1 MDKAL
6 NENHRTLIIMYSN
19 QLSAK
24 AFGVFLILSFVS
36 YGLGSGLVDSVIQ
49 VSDGPINIQPYK
61 TKIIFGI
68 ILITIVHTILNIG
81 LISTMFSII
90 KLIKPP
96 LAYGYLIASITATLL
111 LAMGA
116 IFLWLLLPL
125 SDGFMLQGK
134 NQLPYFQPIS
144 VLLQKINFLSYQI
157 GMAIWGFGGLML
169 CCVFYISQIVPR
181 FFSIWGFFGYLIF
194 IAGTVLELYEY
205 EIGVYLSIP
214 GGLFEIS
221 IALWLIFK
229 GFDSLNNHEN
239 TVVY

>member
-36 YGLGSGLVDSVIQ
+36 YGLGSGLVNSVIQ

-61 TKIIFGI
+61 TKIIFGM

-96 LAYGYLIASITATLL
+96 LAYGYLIASITATLYL
-111 LAMGA
+111 L
-116 IFLWLLLPL
+116 WV
-125 SDGFMLQGK
+125 
-134 NQLPYFQPIS
+134 PYFCGC
-144 VLLQKINFLSYQI
+144 Y
-157 GMAIWGFGGLML
+157 
-169 CCVFYISQIVPR
+169 C
-181 FFSIWGFFGYLIF
+181 
-194 IAGTVLELYEY
+194 
-205 EIGVYLSIP
+205 
-214 GGLFEIS
+214 
-221 IALWLIFK
+221 
-229 GFDSLNNHEN
+229 H
-239 TVVY
+239 